1 MANTLVNG
9 ERLQRF
15 IVSIQYFV
23 SKDLIDGKDIVK
35 DVSQKMRRHP
45 NNVRAALRG
54 DNRYLTNIFIKAFC
68 SVYKNI
74 VSPEW
79 VWSGEGTMNVNTQ
92 SIRTK
97 IMRNL
102 YHI

>member
-35 DVSQKMRRHP
+35 DVSQKM
-45 NNVRAALRG
+45 G
-54 DNRYLTNIFIKAFC
+54 
-68 SVYKNI
+68 
-74 VSPEW
+74 
-79 VWSGEGTMNVNTQ
+79 
-92 SIRTK
+92 
-97 IMRNL
+97 
-102 YHI
+102 